1 MSRLFAP
8 LVGVLADAWSELR
21 HHKLRVLLSLIG
33 IAVSVGALTAVVALA
48 DFQRQHAA
56 EQSDRFGGRV
66 ATISITAMRDD
77 GAPVDWDAFDA
88 RFERVAQRYD
98 FGETTRVADAV
109 MLPVQA
115 PDGVRQTTA
124 RLMDPSYPVI
134 HRASL
139 RDGRWFTDADLEL
152 LAPPVVVTEAL
163 WASLG
168 SPALSTHPVL
178 TMTGDLAGT
187 YPIVGVEPRSGP
199 WDEEHRVNMLYDAY
213 RERVDSMP
221 ADAYVYREVWV
232 PPTLVD
238 ELGPVLAMDLR
249 AGVDPGLTV
258 SVNRSDWAAQPGAAD
273 AAMIFELVTSAIAG
287 MVLLLG
293 GLSLVNIQLVAMRQR
308 IREIGVR
315 RSFGATASR
324 IFTSVLLESVVAT
337 FVAGVVGNALV
348 VAIMRT
354 PLVLGMFPGLQDV
367 PPFPVRAAVIGLVSA
382 VAIGAL
388 AGLIPALVAVRVRV
402 IDTLRF

>member
-1 MSRLFAP
+1 MSRLMAP
-8 LVGVLADAWSELR
+8 IVGALADAWSELR

-33 IAVSVGALTAVVALA
+33 IAVSVGALTAVIALA
-48 DFQRQHAA
+48 DFQRQFTA

-66 ATISITAMRDD
+66 ATITISASRDD
-77 GAPVDWDAFDA
+77 GTPVDWDAFDE

-98 FGETTRVADAV
+98 FSATTRIADGV
-109 MLPVQA
+109 MIPVQA
-115 PDGVRQTTA
+115 PDGVRQTMA
-124 RLMDPSYPVI
+124 KLMDPAYPMI
-134 HRASL
+134 HRLSVKE
-139 RDGRWFTDADLEL
+139 GRWFTEADLAL
-152 LAPPVVVTEAL
+152 LASPVVITEAL

-187 YPIVGVEPRSGP
+187 YPIIGVEPRSGP
-199 WDEEHRVNMLYDAY
+199 WDEEHRVNMLYGAFRD
-213 RERVDSMP
+213 RVDSMP
-221 ADAYVYREVWV
+221 AEAYVFREIWV
-232 PPTLVD
+232 PPASVN
-238 ELGPVLAMDLR
+238 EIGPVLAMDLR
-249 AGVDPGLTV
+249 AGLEAGVTV
-258 SVNRSDWAAQPGAAD
+258 SVNRSDWASQPGAAD
-273 AAMIFELVTSAIAG
+273 AAMVFEVVTSSIAG
-287 MVLLLG
+287 LVLLLG

-315 RSFGATASR
+315 RSFGATAPR

-337 FVAGVVGNALV
+337 FVAGIVGIAIV

-354 PLVLGMFPGLQDV
+354 PLILGMFPGLQDV
-367 PPFPVRAAVIGLVSA
+367 PPFPIRAAVVGLAAA

-388 AGLIPALVAVRVRV
+388 AGLIPAIVAVRVKV